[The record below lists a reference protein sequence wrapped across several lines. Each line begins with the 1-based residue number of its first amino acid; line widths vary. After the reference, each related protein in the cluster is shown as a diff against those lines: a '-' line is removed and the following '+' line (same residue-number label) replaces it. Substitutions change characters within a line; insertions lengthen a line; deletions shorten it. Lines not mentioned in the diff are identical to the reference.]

1 MIEHKYY
8 VYTPTGIKA
17 ECISCNNSQIVLKK
31 KGENKGIAVGYTELE
46 AYGKPITELE
56 FWNSCPATTSE
67 NSSKIEETPQNVK
80 DFTDICNKMVLTY
93 KAKNHDYGNSFHN
106 TFKKYGIVSALTR
119 MSDKFNRLDTLYN
132 KNNNKV
138 NESIE
143 DTLLDLAN
151 YAVMTLVELRD
162 KKLLKSEIN

>member
-8 VYTPTGIKA
+8 VHTPTGIKA
-17 ECISCNNSQIVLKK
+17 ECISCNNSQIVLLKK
-31 KGENKGIAVGYTELE
+31 KGGNKGIAVGCAELE
-46 AYGKPITELE
+46 AYWKPITELE

-106 TFKKYGIVSALTR
+106 TFKKYGIVSSSIKRVYIYIYFIPTQR
-119 MSDKFNRLDTLYN
+119 SSDVLSRNST
-132 KNNNKV
+132 KV
-138 NESIE
+138 I
-143 DTLLDLAN
+143 TA
-151 YAVMTLVELRD
+151 
-162 KKLLKSEIN
+162 